1 MATLANVAPTL
12 LTLIHT
18 TQSLHCTFY
27 SFTLHCNHPYC
38 ACVYLH
44 IYRICTRRHAQFCTI
59 FIYRNA
65 QYEHMCS
72 TFDRAMIQ
80 CTMCTILYEPGRWQS
95 RYTYTSLTL
104 TPPPPPS
111 LERILILILIL
122 VAASLHL
129 HFSYTYT
136 PSPLLNIYSY
146 LYLHLL
152 SLPPPLLNHQAAEWG
167 KHSTHD
173 PSIESKL
180 IIVQHASSDSFTET
194 VKKN

>member
-80 CTMCTILYEPGRWQS
+80 CTMCTILYDPGRWQS
-95 RYTYTSLTL
+95 RYTSLTLTLTLPLLLNVYSYLFLYLYLWQPRYTYTSLTL
-104 TPPPPPS
+104 T
-111 LERILILILIL
+111 
-122 VAASLHL
+122 
-129 HFSYTYT
+129 
-136 PSPLLNIYSY
+136 
-146 LYLHLL
+146 
-152 SLPPPLLNHQAAEWG
+152 LPPL
-167 KHSTHD
+167 S
-173 PSIESKL
+173 
-180 IIVQHASSDSFTET
+180 
-194 VKKN
+194 